1 MRMDKG
7 KIMESLF
14 RTKLLKITG
23 FVIVLMICNVHL
35 LHNTSPS
42 SLIYKNELVAA
53 GEWWRIITHLF
64 VHVSWYHLILDA
76 LAVGFLWQEIDLKS
90 STQKILIALTC
101 GGTSLLGTIWFS
113 PYIEQVGYCGL
124 SGVAHGLMFFLGL
137 LWIYGALQKKRTNK
151 SQLAGLG
158 CGVLLLLLSG
168 AKSVVEVV
176 SGSVV
181 FSELHMGDLGVPIV
195 EAHLGGVIGGAVA
208 FVVLLLAGKGTI
220 NIRTNDLNIQM
231 GESV

>member
-1 MRMDKG
+1 M
-7 KIMESLF
+7 
-14 RTKLLKITG
+14 KITG

-35 LHNTSPS
+35 FHNTSPS

-90 STQKILIALTC
+90 STQKILVALTC
-101 GGTSLLGTIWFS
+101 GGTSLLGSIWFS

-137 LWIYGALQKKRTNK
+137 LWIYWALQEKRK
-151 SQLAGLG
+151 IDSQLAGFG
-158 CGVLLLLLSG
+158 GGVLLLLLSG
-168 AKSVVEVV
+168 AKSVVEIV
-176 SGSVV
+176 SGSVL

-208 FVVLLLAGKGTI
+208 FIVLLVAGKGTI
-220 NIRTNDLNIQM
+220 NIRANDLNIQM

>member
-1 MRMDKG
+1 MRIDKG
-7 KIMESLF
+7 KIMESLS

-23 FVIVLMICNVHL
+23 FVVVLMICNVHL
-35 LHNTSPS
+35 FHNTSPS

-90 STQKILIALTC
+90 STQKILVALTC
-101 GGTSLLGTIWFS
+101 GGTSLLGSIWFS

-137 LWIYGALQKKRTNK
+137 LWIYWALQEKRK
-151 SQLAGLG
+151 IDSQLAGFG
-158 CGVLLLLLSG
+158 GGVLLLLLSG
-168 AKSVVEVV
+168 AKSVVEIV
-176 SGSVV
+176 SGSVL

-208 FVVLLLAGKGTI
+208 FIVLLVAGKGTI
-220 NIRTNDLNIQM
+220 NIRANDLNIQM